1 MAGRPRAQG
10 LNPPPRFRDHPGP
23 VFLDCVVCLLSRWV
37 TRCAGPFLEDRVT
50 PVSSM
55 RRWRAGWRVRTR
67 VLCSIPPPAVESSW
81 LLSKHPC
88 PSFSSRGPRWP
99 RWGHMLPAGG
109 QSSGGR
115 ADLHYFQPLGMLL
128 PPPPSPQ
135 TGACWIWGGGFLPT
149 LSSHAS
155 PLGPWRRPLGAA
167 ARPSS
172 SRSSAAAAPPLTYF
186 RGSRR
191 APRRMQPPEG
201 GRGGGEAHLGPAPGS
216 AGGGAT
222 MWRRALAA
230 AGDGGRLWPPK
241 QSWSFRVSFL

>member
-135 TGACWIWGGGFLPT
+135 TGACWIWGGGLPPHPVLPRQPLRT
-149 LSSHAS
+149 LETAS
-155 PLGPWRRPLGAA
+155 RGCRPPLLLPLL
-167 ARPSS
+167 RS
-172 SRSSAAAAPPLTYF
+172 SRPAPDLLP
-186 RGSRR
+186 G
-191 APRRMQPPEG
+191 QPP
-201 GRGGGEAHLGPAPGS
+201 GS
-216 AGGGAT
+216 
-222 MWRRALAA
+222 
-230 AGDGGRLWPPK
+230 
-241 QSWSFRVSFL
+241 